1 MKHDNILLVGSIPLE
16 NTSQVFSAVGET
28 LEGFVSRIPDGETG
42 ERLSWLGW
50 LNHVFENHADFVT
63 EEHEGDHRDETT
75 PDWMKLKKWFKIKDG
90 VDATDIEIAPLKY
103 SENAIASYQIFL
115 ENRTE
120 GRIAEKTKFQ
130 VSIPSPFNLMNSAIK
145 PEHRILVEPQY
156 EARLK
161 LEIGQI
167 VKEIPPEDLSIQ
179 WDCAHDMQAFDNA
192 RPVYFDDRYQGIADR
207 LIRIGEW
214 VPMNVELGYHFCYG
228 SLGGK
233 HFIEPKTMGP
243 MVDLANRI
251 SSELKHVP
259 SWIHMPVPIERN
271 DDDYFRALETLN
283 LKPETTLYLGL
294 IHDGDGVE
302 GAANRIATA
311 EKFIENFGIATEC
324 GFGRRSADTIL
335 PLLNLHKEIA
345 SLS

>member
-16 NTSQVFSAVGET
+16 DTAQVFDLVGKS
-28 LEGFVSRIPDGETG
+28 LEGLVSRIPDGETG

-50 LNHVFENHADFVT
+50 QDHVFENNPNLVA
-63 EEHEGDHRDETT
+63 EKHEGDHRDATT
-75 PDWMKLKKWFKIKDG
+75 PKWMKLEKWFKIRDG
-90 VDATDIEIAPLKY
+90 VNPINIEIGPLKY

-115 ENRTE
+115 KNREE
-120 GRIAEKTKFQ
+120 GRMAAKTKFQ
-130 VSIPSPFNLMNSAIK
+130 ISIPSPFNLMNSAIK

-161 LEIGQI
+161 LEINQI
-167 VKEIPPEDLSIQ
+167 ASEIPSRDLAIQ

-192 RPVYFDDRYQGIADR
+192 RPVYFDNRYQGIADR

-214 VPMNVELGYHFCYG
+214 VPTNIELGYHFCYG

-233 HFIEPKTMGP
+233 HFVEPKTMGP

-251 SSELKHVP
+251 SSKLNHTLN
-259 SWIHMPVPIERN
+259 WIHMPVPIERS
-271 DDDYFRALETLN
+271 DDDYYRALETLK

-294 IHDGDGVE
+294 IHDSDGVE
-302 GAANRIATA
+302 GAAIRIATA
-311 EKFIENFGIATEC
+311 EKFRRNFGIATEC
-324 GFGRRSADTIL
+324 GFGRRPADSVF

>member
-16 NTSQVFSAVGET
+16 NTTQVFDLIGKS
-28 LEGFVSRIPDGETG
+28 LEGLVSRIPDGETG

-50 LNHVFENHADFVT
+50 QDHVFENNPNLIA
-63 EEHEGDHRDETT
+63 EEHEGDHRDATT
-75 PDWMKLKKWFKIKDG
+75 PEWMKLKKWFKIKDG
-90 VDATDIEIAPLKY
+90 VNPIDIKVGPLKY
-103 SENAIASYQIFL
+103 SESAITSYQIFKK
-115 ENRTE
+115 NRKE
-120 GRIAEKTKFQ
+120 GRIAATTKFQ
-130 VSIPSPFNLMNSAIK
+130 ISIPSPFNLMNSAIK

-161 LEIGQI
+161 LEINQI
-167 VKEIPPEDLSIQ
+167 ISEIPSKDLAIQ

-192 RPVYFDDRYQGIADR
+192 RPVYFDERYQGIADR

-214 VPMNVELGYHFCYG
+214 VPKDIELGYHFCYG

-233 HFIEPKTMGP
+233 HFVEPKTMEP

-251 SSELKHVP
+251 SSKLNRTLN
-259 SWIHMPVPIERN
+259 WIHMPVPIERT
-271 DDDYFRALETLN
+271 DDDYYRALETLK

-294 IHDGDGVE
+294 IHDSDGVE
-302 GAANRIATA
+302 GATIRIATA
-311 EKFIENFGIATEC
+311 EKFRSNFGIATEC
-324 GFGRRSADTIL
+324 GFGRRPADTVL

-345 SLS
+345 SLN